1 MPGRRAEVDEHP
13 VAFAGMSDSKLEML
27 FVRDSARGRGIG
39 SMLLRHAI
47 DAQGVRRVDVNEQ
60 NPAAVEFYRRKG
72 FVRTGRSARDDA
84 GRPYPIL
91 N

>member
-1 MPGRRAEVDEHP
+1 
-13 VAFAGMSDSKLEML
+13 
-27 FVRDSARGRGIG
+27 
-39 SMLLRHAI
+39 MLLRHAI

-72 FVRTGRSARDDA
+72 FVRTGSSARDDA